1 MWATTN
7 CALTVEN
14 GAAFSAF
21 DSDKN
26 DDAILVFG
34 GSAAS
39 NSAKGNVICAAS
51 DGEIRGR
58 EIWLTG
64 VENRLIISNGLVS
77 AANVVSLG
85 NNDWASGN
93 VAVLQGT
100 APRIRAKRCEV
111 RYGTTLR
118 LEIPEAGK

>member
-1 MWATTN
+1 MLATTN

-14 GAAFSAF
+14 GAAYSAF
-21 DSDKN
+21 DSN
-26 DDAILVFG
+26 QNADAILVFG

-64 VENRLIISNGLVS
+64 VENRLVISNGLVS
-77 AANVVSLG
+77 AAKDVSLG
-85 NNDWASGN
+85 HGDCA
-93 VAVLQGT
+93 VADDKTVIG
-100 APRIRAKRCEV
+100 I
-111 RYGTTLR
+111 
-118 LEIPEAGK
+118 I